1 MKNMKKFFIASML
14 TALFVSCPGFGGE
27 EITSNDIKT
36 AVLEA
41 LIAVDNDLT
50 QKFGDAMYQKDYKLD
65 PAGSSIM
72 NVKYS
77 SSCGLTVKE
86 RTAYEANLAGYELSP
101 VQLLVDEKGTSA
113 DCSIIISGVLK
124 GEISVS
130 RWNSNQNNTA
140 FYESSF
146 ENGADPCGKYELHF
160 DYTVTEN
167 GNQTTKSFDYT
178 YYVLMETNYYNGT
191 YVQYRFDNAFS
202 PANSSVLYDRVFQYN
217 YLINR

>member
-14 TALFVSCPGFGGE
+14 TALFISCPGFGGE

-50 QKFGDAMYQKDYKLD
+50 QKFGDAMYQKDYKLN

-146 ENGADPCGKYELHF
+146 ENGDSDGLTLKVTNNDTGAIIVDQPVFIAVKAKASESTGIGGGNYKDECKINGDDFESDSVQKLLTGKSA
-160 DYTVTEN
+160 
-167 GNQTTKSFDYT
+167 GN
-178 YYVLMETNYYNGT
+178 
-191 YVQYRFDNAFS
+191 
-202 PANSSVLYDRVFQYN
+202 
-217 YLINR
+217 

>member
-50 QKFGDAMYQKDYKLD
+50 QKFGEAMYQKDYKLD

-86 RTAYEANLAGYELSP
+86 RTVYEAVLIGYELPQVS
-101 VQLLVDEKGTSA
+101 LIIDEKGTQA
-113 DCSIIISGVLK
+113 ECSVVVSGVLK
-124 GEISVS
+124 GESSVS
-130 RWNSNQNNTA
+130 RWNSAQNQTA

-146 ENGADPCGKYELHF
+146 ENGDSDGLTLKVTNTGTGTHIVNQPVFIAVKAKASESTGIGGGNYKDECKINGDDFESDSVQKLLTGKSA
-160 DYTVTEN
+160 
-167 GNQTTKSFDYT
+167 GN
-178 YYVLMETNYYNGT
+178 
-191 YVQYRFDNAFS
+191 
-202 PANSSVLYDRVFQYN
+202 
-217 YLINR
+217 

>member
-50 QKFGDAMYQKDYKLD
+50 QKFSDAMYQKDYKLD
-65 PAGSSIM
+65 TSSIM

-86 RTAYEANLAGYELSP
+86 RTAYEAALAGYELSP

-146 ENGADPCGKYELHF
+146 ENGDSDGLTLKVTNNDTGAIIVDQPVFIAVKAKASESTGIGGGNYKDECKINGDDFESDSVQKLLTGKSAR
-160 DYTVTEN
+160 N
-167 GNQTTKSFDYT
+167 
-178 YYVLMETNYYNGT
+178 
-191 YVQYRFDNAFS
+191 
-202 PANSSVLYDRVFQYN
+202 
-217 YLINR
+217 

>member
-50 QKFGDAMYQKDYKLD
+50 QKFNEAMYQKDYELD
-65 PAGSSIM
+65 ASGSVM

-86 RTAYEANLAGYELSP
+86 RTVYEAVLIGYELPQVS
-101 VQLLVDEKGTSA
+101 LIIDEKGTQA
-113 DCSIIISGVLK
+113 ECSVVVSGVLK
-124 GEISVS
+124 GESSVS
-130 RWNSNQNNTA
+130 RWNSAQNQTA

-146 ENGADPCGKYELHF
+146 ENGDSDGLTLKVTNNDTGAIIVDQPVFIAVKAKASESTGIGGGNYKDECKINGDDFESDSVQKLLTGKSA
-160 DYTVTEN
+160 
-167 GNQTTKSFDYT
+167 GN
-178 YYVLMETNYYNGT
+178 
-191 YVQYRFDNAFS
+191 
-202 PANSSVLYDRVFQYN
+202 
-217 YLINR
+217 